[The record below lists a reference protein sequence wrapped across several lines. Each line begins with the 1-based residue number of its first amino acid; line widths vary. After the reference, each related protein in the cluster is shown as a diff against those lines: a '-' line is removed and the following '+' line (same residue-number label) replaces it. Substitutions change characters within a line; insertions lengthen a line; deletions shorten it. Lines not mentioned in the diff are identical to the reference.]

1 MEKAASILLIRI
13 SLILYL
19 IFFFNSQFS
28 LLKDSINRELIM
40 TTKTLSL
47 EEKISITRLKQDDL
61 GGLETLVNLYQV
73 KAVYAAYLIVQDLK
87 LAEDIVQD
95 SFLKAAA
102 KINQFDT
109 QRPFGAWFFRI
120 VINTSIKTIERQK
133 RFIPLTTEEYE
144 NIQPVIKWM
153 LDPDPRPDQV
163 VETEEMR
170 QMVWKALMTLP
181 PEQRAAII
189 MRHFLE
195 MNVTEITQ
203 ELNRPLTTIRWWLR
217 DAKLRLREYLRSYWK
232 SDNPEDNER

>member
-1 MEKAASILLIRI
+1 
-13 SLILYL
+13 
-19 IFFFNSQFS
+19 
-28 LLKDSINRELIM
+28 M

-47 EEKISITRLKQDDL
+47 EEKNSIVRLKQDDL

-73 KAVYAAYLIVQDLK
+73 QAVYAAYLIVQDVK

-102 KINQFDT
+102 KINQFDM
-109 QRPFGAWFFRI
+109 QRPFKAWFFRI
-120 VINTSIKTIERQK
+120 VINASIKTVQRQK
-133 RFIPLTTEEYE
+133 RFIPLNTEEHE
-144 NIQPVIKWM
+144 QMQPIINWM
-153 LDPDPRPDQV
+153 LDPKPGPDQV

-170 QMVWKALMTLP
+170 EAVWKALMILP

-217 DAKLRLREYLRSYWK
+217 IAQNRLRENLRSYWK
-232 SDNPEDNER
+232 TDNSEDSKRKE